1 MYCIECG
8 QPQALQQARF
18 CPFCGSAL
26 HFPEPEPEAAAAPPA
41 LPAEPV
47 AADGA
52 VTEPAPPAPAPAD
65 APKALETIGAM
76 TEYLDPA
83 RWVPLQG
90 HADTLRRRLRWA
102 IAAALVLAV
111 AAAVG
116 GYLWWVQ
123 GEQARTADDGIEVE
137 QIAPAASEPAGSS
150 PRR

>member
-8 QPQALQQARF
+8 QPQDLQQARF

-26 HFPEPEPEAAAAPPA
+26 HFPEPEAAAQA
-41 LPAEPV
+41 LPAAPV
-47 AADGA
+47 ATDGT

-76 TEYLDPA
+76 SEYLDPA

-102 IAAALVLAV
+102 MAAALVLAV

-123 GEQARTADDGIEVE
+123 GEQASTADDGIEVE